1 MRGRQDE
8 PLTLEMEMPADER
21 QAGHTYRVTAC
32 RITSFE
38 GDRESAP
45 DGERTSGLQ
54 GNKVSRSPAESATG
68 GAGDRAYMVTR

>member
-8 PLTLEMEMPADER
+8 PLTLEIGTTIYER
-21 QAGHTYRVTAC
+21 QAGHTDRVTAC

-45 DGERTSGLQ
+45 DGERTSG
-54 GNKVSRSPAESATG
+54 
-68 GAGDRAYMVTR
+68 